1 MITKEVIKNLY
12 KKYPRRAR
20 SVDDLDIAMLF
31 ETVGEMHN
39 INIDIET
46 NALTIGSI
54 DPKSIFHTIPLSHVH
69 AFVPFEEW
77 TAIVLH
83 SSIIFLNRRNP
94 NVSVHL
100 KPVSPSLSDRLRGV
114 FSREEK

>member
-39 INIDIET
+39 INIET

>member
-20 SVDDLDIAMLF
+20 SIDDLDIAMLF

-39 INIDIET
+39 INIDIDT
-46 NALTIGSI
+46 NALTVGSI

-83 SSIIFLNRRNP
+83 SSIIFLNRLKP
-94 NVSVHL
+94 TVSVHL

-114 FSREEK
+114 FRRDGD